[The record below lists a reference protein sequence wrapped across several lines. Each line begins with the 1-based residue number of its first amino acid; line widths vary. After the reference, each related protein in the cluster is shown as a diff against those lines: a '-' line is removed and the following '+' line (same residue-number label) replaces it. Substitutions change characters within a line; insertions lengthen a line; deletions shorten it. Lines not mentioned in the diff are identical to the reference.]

1 MIEKKRDPKPKIFFT
16 AAILLVLCILG
27 YQLLF
32 PTPVPSSDGVIQ
44 LLQKAEAVYQ
54 PGNTQLLSCA
64 ASDVDGY
71 EVVSDYDQV
80 VQTIFTSEGIQQLEQ
95 AAIDGKPLIRKE
107 QDQVLRLS
115 ADETSSA
122 YFDNIQAAKLLDQQ
136 DNLFAFRIE
145 FPSPDDG
152 QTLQTD
158 VVVAMQE
165 DGSLLLYSLHYPSCD
180 Q

>member
-54 PGNTQLLSCA
+54 PGNTQLLSCT

-122 YFDNIQAAKLLDQQ
+122 YFDNIQAAKLLVPQ
-136 DNLFAFRIE
+136 DNLFAFRVA
-145 FPSPDDG
+145 FPSPSFGQPLQPAAFVARHDDRR
-152 QTLQTD
+152 LQ
-158 VVVAMQE
+158 
-165 DGSLLLYSLHYPSCD
+165 LYSLHYP
-180 Q
+180 QRHQ

>member
-54 PGNTQLLSCA
+54 PGNTQLLSCT

-122 YFDNIQAAKLLDQQ
+122 YFDNIQAAKLL
-136 DNLFAFRIE
+136 LEAE
-145 FPSPDDG
+145 EP
-152 QTLQTD
+152 LAALTD
-158 VVVAMQE
+158 EQLEQE
-165 DGSLLLYSLHYPSCD
+165 KARLLLRLREEEEGEKRGSPP
-180 Q
+180 